1 MEKEASKTTDST
13 FIEFLT
19 ITIKYRWF
27 LFLLVFI
34 ITASATAYAV
44 FSPKWYKATAS
55 VFPAE
60 KTDLLST
67 ISGIS
72 SLAKGFSASKG
83 LAALAGNNSESDKY
97 IAILKSASMTSE
109 IIKKYDLRKEYDMEN
124 TYYENVEKEWEANS
138 SIEIQDEG
146 NLDITI
152 YDKNPQKAADI
163 ANYMVQRLN
172 EVNTTLGV
180 QNAKANREF
189 VEKRYFQNINDITT
203 LEAGMKS
210 FQEKYGVIAVP
221 QQLEATV
228 KSMSLI
234 YADLYKKEVE
244 YNVLKQTLGIDNPM
258 SLNTKIEM
266 DELQKKIN
274 LLNSGKDPSQK
285 DVKLL
290 IPFKEAPALGNEY
303 LKIYRNLEIQY
314 KILEFIQPL
323 YEQAKIEEVRNTP
336 SVLVLDKAMPADHKA
351 KPKIILYFL
360 LSFVIALSLA
370 FIIILIIEG
379 IRRLKKADNGRLDE
393 LVNTV
398 KSDFKM
404 QHRN

>member
-1 MEKEASKTTDST
+1 MEKETNKNTDST

-27 LFLLVFI
+27 LIWLVFL
-34 ITASATAYAV
+34 ITASVTAYAV
-44 FSPKWYKATAS
+44 FSAKWYKSTAS

-60 KTDLLST
+60 KNDLLST
-67 ISGIS
+67 LSGIS

-83 LAALAGNNSESDKY
+83 LAALTGNNSESDKY
-97 IAILKSASMTSE
+97 IAILKSASMSDE
-109 IIKKYDLRKEYDMEN
+109 IIKKFDLRKEYDMEN
-124 TYYENVEKEWEANS
+124 TYYEYVVKEWQDNS
-138 SIEIQDEG
+138 SIEIQEEG
-146 NLDITI
+146 NLDITVF
-152 YDKNPQKAADI
+152 DKNPQKAANI
-163 ANYMVQRLN
+163 ANYLVQKLN
-172 EVNTTLGV
+172 EINTTLGV

-189 VEKRYFQNINDITT
+189 VEKRYFQNINDITV
-203 LEAGMKS
+203 LEAGMKT

-258 SLNTKIEM
+258 STNSKIEM

-274 LLNSGKDPSQK
+274 LLNSGNDPSQK

-336 SVLVLDKAMPADHKA
+336 SVLVLDKAIPSDHKA

-360 LSFVIALSLA
+360 LSLVIALSLA
-370 FIIILIIEG
+370 FVIILIIEG
-379 IRRLKKADNGRLDE
+379 IRRLRKADNGRLDE

-404 QHRN
+404 QRRN